1 MSLTGNKGEW
11 SELYTMLKLLGDGVL
26 YSADGNMNRLE
37 GYFYPILNIIRE
49 EEGLNFERKLS
60 TRQIVI
66 YENENKI
73 LEVPIPE
80 FVSMYNL
87 LFEKIV
93 EAKQSAFTISEASAF
108 MDKIRVKRLKAISD
122 DKKDIVIKIHDFR
135 TGMQPTLGFSIK
147 SMLGK
152 DSTLFNYSEGTN
164 ITYKIIGDITPDQM
178 EEINQI
184 SDQLDRM
191 DRIYDWGLDLGF
203 SHYNKNNFYCNLQ
216 LVDTLFPEIM
226 AELVKLYFYRE
237 AETTSVKSLLSLLQE
252 RNSFGIRN
260 PETFY
265 PHKMKQF
272 LIYVALGM
280 TAIDP
285 WDGRYDANGGYIVVK
300 KDGDVVCYH
309 FYDRND
315 IEDYLFNNTRFDNPS
330 RDRCGGWG
338 FVFKGDDDNFYIT
351 LNFQIKSLNN
361 KQRITKR
368 IRVPRS

>member
-191 DRIYDWGLDLGF
+191 DRIYDLGLDLGF

-237 AETTSVKSLLSLLQE
+237 AELRLHFYKVSPSYFQLLLLQ
-252 RNSFGIRN
+252 
-260 PETFY
+260 
-265 PHKMKQF
+265 K
-272 LIYVALGM
+272 
-280 TAIDP
+280 
-285 WDGRYDANGGYIVVK
+285 
-300 KDGDVVCYH
+300 
-309 FYDRND
+309 
-315 IEDYLFNNTRFDNPS
+315 IE
-330 RDRCGGWG
+330 
-338 FVFKGDDDNFYIT
+338 I
-351 LNFQIKSLNN
+351 
-361 KQRITKR
+361 
-368 IRVPRS
+368 